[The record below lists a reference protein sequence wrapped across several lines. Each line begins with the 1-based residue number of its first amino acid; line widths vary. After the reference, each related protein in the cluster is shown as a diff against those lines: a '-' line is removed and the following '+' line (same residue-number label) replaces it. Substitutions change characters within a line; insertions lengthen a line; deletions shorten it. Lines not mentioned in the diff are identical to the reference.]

1 MIAIESA
8 SSLSILTMGH
18 SPDPPGGFLRII
30 CVHGICRRV
39 NLRTIPRSR
48 QSTVQSRKPIG
59 EPRGVWNRLRVDE
72 GGGRFCVMRERTL
85 PIWAAETFPFE
96 VSPTTR
102 RLRISKM
109 AIDDLISVAKDGTTA
124 IMCAEF
130 TLEMSSIIDRGRTGC
145 SEHRNGAYHE
155 RLRAD
160 ENTHRRDGPH
170 RRQANYLSQDMI
182 IPKSWA
188 DTTIS
193 CRKKRSFGS
202 SLMLASL
209 EARDVVLRD
218 GCRVCRSLS
227 SLSVTRVVVIRYGE
241 SSTVE
246 ARRG

>member
-1 MIAIESA
+1 MQIPTHVFMIAIESA

-59 EPRGVWNRLRVDE
+59 EPRGVWNRLCVDE

-124 IMCAEF
+124 ILCAEF

-160 ENTHRRDGPH
+160 ENTHRRDGPTSTTSE
-170 RRQANYLSQDMI
+170 LP
-182 IPKSWA
+182 IPRYDYPKKLA

-227 SLSVTRVVVIRYGE
+227 SLSVTRVVVIC
-241 SSTVE
+241 
-246 ARRG
+246 

>member
-1 MIAIESA
+1 MQIPTHVFMIAIESA

-59 EPRGVWNRLRVDE
+59 EPRGVWNRLCVDE

-96 VSPTTR
+96 V
-102 RLRISKM
+102 
-109 AIDDLISVAKDGTTA
+109 
-124 IMCAEF
+124 
-130 TLEMSSIIDRGRTGC
+130 SSIIDRGRTGC

-160 ENTHRRDGPH
+160 ENTHRRDGPTSTTSE
-170 RRQANYLSQDMI
+170 LP
-182 IPKSWA
+182 IPRYDYPKKLA

-227 SLSVTRVVVIRYGE
+227 SLSVTRVVVICYGE